1 MNIKIVADLHCHTN
15 ASDGLLSPSEVVD
28 IAAQK
33 GLSTIAITDHDT
45 ISGYSE
51 GKRAASACGIDL
63 ITGIEIN
70 TDWFGKEQHILG
82 YGFDP
87 DSRDLNMKLNDI
99 RAKRKDRISK
109 IVNKLNEIGL
119 KLSAEEVAEK
129 AKGLSVGRPHVAQAM
144 VNKGYARSV
153 KDAFENYLAIG
164 AKAYV
169 PRYKLKPQE
178 AINIINEAQGIAV
191 LAHPGIQNLYC
202 EIGPWIDIG
211 LKGIEVYHP
220 EHNKENILRY
230 TELARKKGLII
241 TGGSDFHG
249 EKVKPGIRI
258 GDWGVDEAA
267 VAKLKALYTLPKNC
281 RDRSNNYE
289 NSL

>member
-1 MNIKIVADLHCHTN
+1 MNVKMKIVADLHCHTN
-15 ASDGLLSPSEVVD
+15 ASDGLLSPVEVIY

-33 GLSTIAITDHDT
+33 GLSAIAITDHDT

-51 GKRAASACGIDL
+51 GKRAALDCGIDL

-70 TDWFGKEQHILG
+70 TDWFGKEIHILG

-87 DSRDLNMKLNDI
+87 ESQDLKIRLNDI
-99 RAKRKDRISK
+99 RRKRKDRIIK

-119 KLSAEEVAEK
+119 KLNTEEVASK
-129 AKGLSVGRPHVAQAM
+129 ARGISVGRPHVAQVM
-144 VNKGYARSV
+144 VDKGYARSV

-169 PRYKLKPQE
+169 PRYKLKPEE
-178 AINIINEAQGIAV
+178 AINIIDKAGGIAV
-191 LAHPGIQNLYC
+191 LAHPGIQDLFC
-202 EIGPWIDIG
+202 EISPWMEAG
-211 LKGIEVYHP
+211 LQGIEVYHP
-220 EHNKENILRY
+220 EHNKENIIRY
-230 TELARKKGLII
+230 SELARKKRLII

-267 VAKLKALYTLPKNC
+267 VAKLKALFTLPDN
-281 RDRSNNYE
+281 R
-289 NSL
+289 